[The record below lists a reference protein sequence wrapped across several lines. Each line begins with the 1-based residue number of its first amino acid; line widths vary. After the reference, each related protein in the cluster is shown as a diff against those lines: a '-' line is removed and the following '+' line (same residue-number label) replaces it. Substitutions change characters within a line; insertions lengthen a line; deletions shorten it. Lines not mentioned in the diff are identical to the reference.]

1 MEDLHMY
8 AAFQELERTELVL
21 YTDALIVHGS
31 IRTRQRRVSDI
42 LNQSV
47 EPFLVLEDV
56 TVEEFGAHGQ
66 PIRAEVAQINLDSVL
81 FAVANTPVE
90 APPELRA
97 PKMPEAAI
105 ISVPPFSVIGT
116 VHLMPTG
123 GDLHEA
129 LHELTGRFL
138 PITDAVYWSER
149 LGEGRQSA
157 LMLAVNH
164 GRAQILAPHREV
176 DPWAGLDRPGRG
188 SIG

>member
-1 MEDLHMY
+1 MY
-8 AAFQELERTELVL
+8 AAFQELERTGLTL
-21 YTDALIVHGS
+21 YTDALIVQGT
-31 IRTRQRRVSDI
+31 IRTRQRRVTDI
-42 LNQSV
+42 LNESS
-47 EPFLVLEDV
+47 EPYLVLEDV
-56 TVEEFGAHGQ
+56 SVEEFGAHGQ

-90 APPELRA
+90 TSPELRT
-97 PKMPEAAI
+97 PKTQEKAI

-116 VHLMPTG
+116 IHLMPTG

-157 LMLAVNH
+157 LLLAVNH

-176 DPWAGLDRPGRG
+176 DPWAGLDKPGHPP
-188 SIG
+188 IG